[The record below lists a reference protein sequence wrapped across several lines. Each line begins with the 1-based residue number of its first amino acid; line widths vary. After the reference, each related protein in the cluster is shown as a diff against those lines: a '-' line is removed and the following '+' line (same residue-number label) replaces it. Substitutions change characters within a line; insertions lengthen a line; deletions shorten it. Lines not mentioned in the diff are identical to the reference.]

1 MEHKE
6 HSFPFLLG
14 VERNQSDSFFM
25 FSPIIFIH
33 GEMDTLVHGELDT
46 LVHSEMDM
54 FVPGEMDMFVH
65 SEMDI

>member
-14 VERNQSDSFFM
+14 VERNQSGSFFM

-33 GEMDTLVHGELDT
+33 GEMDT